1 MSVRLLS
8 LFFMNVR
15 QKLEVIQKMGGFTQT
30 ELANKIGVSFV
41 ALNSWWNQKSTP
53 RPKKLALIDEF
64 YLEITGQKIIPEDQ
78 LEAKKQALKNRGY
91 KYTENNVAI
100 IAAILFDNVVIP
112 GKSLTEHL
120 EAKNHQEALFY
131 MFEYILDGGRIDE
144 KFVLRLHSILMN
156 GILHEAGFYRNHGVR
171 IVGVYLPTANYLKI
185 PDLMPELMMEAA
197 KSEKDI
203 IKLATNVHS
212 RFEKIHPFSDGNG
225 RVGRLLL
232 NAMLLKANL
241 APAIIRQEKKQ
252 LYYTYLYK
260 AQTTEDHS
268 LLEDFICDS
277 IVEGF
282 DILERKYVQDFK
294 NLILKKKI
302 ILAKEEMQ
310 IIDLLLFGMNSIRV
324 SDVEDFFAVSK
335 FTAQIYLSS
344 LEKKGLIKRHGPKS
358 SGIYTLLDFNVL

>member
-100 IAAILFDNVVIP
+100 ILMSKFMTDQKIRDELFLRLTYHSNKIEGSTLSERETAAILFDNVVIP

-282 DILERKYVQDFK
+282 DILERKYV
-294 NLILKKKI
+294 
-302 ILAKEEMQ
+302 
-310 IIDLLLFGMNSIRV
+310 
-324 SDVEDFFAVSK
+324 EDFFAVSK